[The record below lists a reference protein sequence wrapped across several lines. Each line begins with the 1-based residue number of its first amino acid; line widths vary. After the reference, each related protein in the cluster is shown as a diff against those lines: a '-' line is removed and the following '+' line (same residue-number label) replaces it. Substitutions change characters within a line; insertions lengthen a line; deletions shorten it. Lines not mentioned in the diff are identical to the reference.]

1 MAATASGAE
10 PMPIITRRS
19 ALALGS
25 SAVGALL
32 TRPWAA
38 QAADATPGAA
48 AMAWPTPL
56 ADGESESHGL
66 SAFGELALPA
76 DFAHL
81 PYADPEAPKGGTIV
95 LEPTSAGLNQ
105 NFTTFDTL
113 NIYIL
118 RGDGAAGMGLIFDSL
133 MGATLD
139 ESDAL
144 YGLVAKSVRWSA
156 DRLTY
161 RFLLRPEARF
171 HDGSRLT
178 AADAAFTMDLLKTK
192 GHPNLRTGLR
202 HLASATALADDLL
215 EVKLDPARTRETHL
229 TVAGLPIFSKAYY
242 TAHSFDQTTLDP
254 PLGSSAYRVGAV
266 DQGRTITF
274 NRVKDYWA
282 KDLPLNRGQGNF
294 DTIRYEYYRERQ
306 VGFEAFKSGATT
318 YHEDCHLHQLGQGLR
333 FSGHRGRPGETRR
346 GARRGTFRC
355 ARVVVQHAARQVQ
368 GPRASV
374 RPSAS
379 GFDFQWVDKNIM
391 YGLYA
396 RTVSYFQNSP
406 LAASGMPGPDELALL
421 EPFRGKVPDSVFG
434 EAILP
439 PVSDGSGQDR
449 ALLGQ
454 AFKLLQAAGC
464 KRDGNVLKLPSGEP
478 FRIEFLDFSGG
489 LERAHAALHQEPSTA
504 RHRGQLPHRGRGRNT
519 SLASTTSTSTSSRC
533 GARRGDPTPGEGL
546 RVTFGSEAA
555 HTPGSQTH
563 DRHGRPRRR
572 RPDREGAQCDI
583 PDGPDHHLPSARPRA
598 AARAI
603 TGCRCGTTRPIGSP
617 TGMNFGWPKQRP
629 KLDPGVL
636 STWWYDDAKASQLK
650 QRG

>member
-1 MAATASGAE
+1 MT
-10 PMPIITRRS
+10 MITRRS

-25 SAVGALL
+25 GAAGALL
-32 TRPWAA
+32 TRSWPAR
-38 QAADATPGAA
+38 AADTPPGAA
-48 AMAWPTPL
+48 ADWPAPL

-81 PYADPEAPKGGTIV
+81 PYADPDAPKGGTIV

-113 NIYIL
+113 NVFIL
-118 RGDGAAGMGLIFDSL
+118 RGDGAAGMSLIFDSL

-139 ESDAL
+139 ESDAV

-171 HDGSRLT
+171 HDGSRL
-178 AADAAFTMDLLKTK
+178 AASDAAFSMDLLKTK

-229 TVAGLPIFSKAYY
+229 TVAALPIFSKAYY
-242 TAHSFDQTTLDP
+242 TAHPFDQTTLDP

-274 NRVKDYWA
+274 DRVKDYWG

-318 YHEDCHLHQLGQGLR
+318 YHEDFTSINWAKGYDFPAVADGRVKRDVVPDEAPSGAQGWW
-333 FSGHRGRPGETRR
+333 FNTRR
-346 GARRGTFRC
+346 DKFKDPRI
-355 ARVVVQHAARQVQ
+355 RQAL
-368 GPRASV
+368 GF
-374 RPSAS
+374 

-406 LAASGMPGPDELALL
+406 LAASGLPGPDELALL
-421 EPFRGKVPDSVFG
+421 EPFRGKVPESVFG

-449 ALLGQ
+449 GLLGQ
-454 AFKLLQAAGC
+454 AFKMLQAAGC

-489 LERAHAALHQEPSTA
+489 LERHTQPFIKNLQLLGIDANFRVVDAAQYQSRVNDFDFDVITL
-504 RHRGQLPHRGRGRNT
+504 RHG
-519 SLASTTSTSTSSRC
+519 
-533 GARRGDPTPGEGL
+533 GDPTPGEGL

-555 HTPGSQTH
+555 HTPGSQNMTGTADPVVDALIEKALNATSRADLTTICRAL
-563 DRHGRPRRR
+563 DRVLRSGYYWVPMWNNPAHWLAYW
-572 RPDREGAQCDI
+572 DQ
-583 PDGPDHHLPSARPRA
+583 
-598 AARAI
+598 
-603 TGCRCGTTRPIGSP
+603 
-617 TGMNFGWPKQRP
+617 FGWPKQRP

-636 STWWYDDAKASQLK
+636 STWWYDEAKASQLK